1 MNVSSFSLAG
11 VLAAGLAFTAGQARG
26 AVIYSGPVNVS
37 IPTNMDGVFID
48 IDGMTSGSQ
57 MTGWDINPFF
67 GGSVIATSAS
77 FHPVADS
84 TSNTAAI
91 LGLGEGVEVDDS
103 LTYASSPGG
112 SSMHMG
118 PGPDQFVEAEES
130 YFGFSFTTNGGDGP
144 YFGWVRL
151 QVTANNPGGVV
162 TGWAYDDSGAPIT
175 VGAVPEPT
183 GLMLLALAPLLA
195 WRRRRLT

>member
-1 MNVSSFSLAG
+1 MNIPSFFLAG
-11 VLAAGLAFTAGQARG
+11 VLAAGLAFAAGQARG

-37 IPTNMDGVFID
+37 IPTNLDGVYID

-57 MTGWDINPFF
+57 MAGWDINPFF
-67 GGSVIATSAS
+67 GGSVVATSAG

-84 TSNTAAI
+84 TGNTAAI
-91 LGLGEGVEVDDS
+91 LRLDLDVEVNDS

-118 PGPDQFVEAEES
+118 PDPDQFVEAEES

-151 QVTANNPGGVV
+151 EVTANNPGGVV
-162 TGWAYDDSGAPIT
+162 TGWAYDDSGEPIK

-183 GLMLLALAPLLA
+183 AVMLLALAPLLA
-195 WRRRRLT
+195 WRRRRA